1 MLKSSIFRNW
11 KYFSRDPE
19 TAWSADFLGPGR
31 PDNLVKGPIDPGPWI
46 PVENQIQYF
55 DRTKMIA
62 SNETILIENH
72 LKCAKQIKQIIL
84 FFFDEIQ
91 KF

>member
-1 MLKSSIFRNW
+1 
-11 KYFSRDPE
+11 
-19 TAWSADFLGPGR
+19 
-31 PDNLVKGPIDPGPWI
+31 
-46 PVENQIQYF
+46 
-55 DRTKMIA
+55 MIA

-91 KF
+91 KFQKVECHEDIVIKTDYYSIKNSLIVRGHVRVGV